1 MVEGRGEEE
10 RASGDPRKGRALRLG
25 TRLYRRACVG
35 GALMF
40 SVLGAWMGVSATNRK
55 GRVDEGAASGDQ
67 AEGEGPSRI
76 R

>member
-10 RASGDPRKGRALRLG
+10 RPSGDPKKGGAPRLG

-35 GALMF
+35 GALTF
-40 SVLGAWMGVSATNRK
+40 SVLGAWMGGSATNRN
-55 GRVDEGAASGDQ
+55 GRVDEGAASG
-67 AEGEGPSRI
+67 EPGR